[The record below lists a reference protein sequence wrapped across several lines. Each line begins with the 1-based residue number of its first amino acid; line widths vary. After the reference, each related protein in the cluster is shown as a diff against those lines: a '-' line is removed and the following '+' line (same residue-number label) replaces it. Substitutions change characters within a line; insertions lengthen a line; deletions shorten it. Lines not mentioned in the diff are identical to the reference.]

1 MASTAPMVAKARPLA
16 NVYVWG
22 VVGCALVV
30 LASPALTPTSFSR
43 VPALP
48 GRGVTY
54 FAWGPGYALRLT
66 QEGATFLIASP
77 HDPTELIELETDL
90 PEPEAGPGER
100 GPAACELLFGHE
112 SLELDAKRAEL
123 RSVQFRLDS
132 GERPP

>member
-1 MASTAPMVAKARPLA
+1 MVTKGKALT

-22 VVGCALVV
+22 VVGCALGI

-54 FAWGPGYALRLT
+54 IARGLGY

-77 HDPTELIELETDL
+77 HDPIELIELQTDL
-90 PEPEAGPGER
+90 PEPEAALGER
-100 GPAACELLFGHE
+100 RPAVLACELLFGRE
-112 SLELDAKRAEL
+112 SLEVDAKRAEL
-123 RSVQFRLDS
+123 RTIQFHLPS
-132 GERPP
+132 GE